1 MGIQGLLPCL
11 RSVTRPIDI
20 SELRGQA
27 VAVDSYVWLHRG
39 LITCAR
45 ELCEGTPTDK
55 CASPSLARP
64 APSSLAAKL
73 TPPAGTSRTS

>member
-11 RSVTRPIDI
+11 RSVTRPIDV
-20 SELRGQA
+20 SEYRGQS

-45 ELCEGTPTDK
+45 ELCEGVPTDK
-55 CASPSLARP
+55 CAPRPSPP
-64 APSSLAAKL
+64 APRRA
-73 TPPAGTSRTS
+73 